1 MSTPTEQDYS
11 AGNKLIAGIV
21 FTEQEN
27 LAADVY
33 YNGMPLSY
41 DGTTTAAAPVG
52 TGNGVATVLSAAAG
66 VPAGA
71 YTLTATAALVFD
83 LADPDGNILA
93 TGLTVPNGSAAAFD
107 VAGLRFTLTDG
118 TTPWVAADV
127 ITITVSAAGVYSY
140 YDGGTIDAFYNGATK
155 TLASAGYGSVIVG
168 GELYEGGMVT
178 GANVVITMTVALR
191 AQMRANGF
199 YPRKV
204 A

>member
-11 AGNKLIAGIV
+11 AGNKLIAGII

-33 YNGMPLSY
+33 YPGMPL
-41 DGTTTAAAPVG
+41 AFNKVPVATG
-52 TGNGVATVLSAAAG
+52 PVAGNGTCTVLSAGPEIEAG
-66 VPAGA
+66 VWTLDFSAALIADLKNPAGTIVGTYA
-71 YTLTATAALVFD
+71 FTATAD
-83 LADPDGNILA
+83 SE
-93 TGLTVPNGSAAAFD
+93 TVVD
-107 VAGLRFTLTDG
+107 YKGLRFTITIG
-118 TTPWVAADV
+118 SSAFTASS
-127 ITITVSAAGVYSY
+127 IFTITVPAAGVYAYSA
-140 YDGGTIDAFYNGATK
+140 TQFDAFYNGATK
-155 TLASAGYGSVIVG
+155 TLGSAGYGSVIVG

-178 GANVVITMTVALR
+178 DANVVITMTTALR